1 MADVVITP
9 DVLSLAPRTV
19 GGGGDVGII
28 PVTQITP
35 TVSYGPTVGSFAS
48 FLGGAVNWLG
58 LASSAL
64 GLGAALFP
72 AIAPV
77 AQRIGTFLGQLV
89 SPGGNAPIASVAGAG
104 LGAQPTAASAL
115 NPVLVPFDETS
126 LLATSSFQSPAAMG
140 IDPGYSAA
148 PGAQLPVDYTSLYTA
163 TPAALGVS
171 SQMIT
176 IAGQALVRAFPS
188 LEAVVPKLLTR
199 LPQAAALASAIYATY
214 QGLRAAGQSHAQA
227 KRQANAAHGVR
238 LRRRR
243 MRPTNVRAL
252 RRAMRRV
259 RGFQRTARKVGAL
272 HLTRRGFA
280 PAARHRRRRFYR
292 RGDISPWAVEDYEDM
307 SDEAMDLEDDGFDPT
322 GFLGE
327 EAVAE

>member
-1 MADVVITP
+1 MADIIIP
-9 DVLSLAPRTV
+9 QLAPGAPGTFGPGGLYGSTADPRRGSV
-19 GGGGDVGII
+19 GPGGILGAFAPLLQAVGPVI
-28 PVTQITP
+28 PWL
-35 TVSYGPTVGSFAS
+35 A
-48 FLGGAVNWLG
+48 GAAG
-58 LASSAL
+58 LAS
-64 GLGAALFP
+64 ALFP
-72 AIAPV
+72 SAAPIIQQV
-77 AQRIGTFLGQLV
+77 GSFLGQLINPAKPQGAAV
-89 SPGGNAPIASVAGAG
+89 GAGTGAAFYPAITQNANPIA
-104 LGAQPTAASAL
+104 
-115 NPVLVPFDETS
+115 VPFDETN
-126 LLATSSFQSPAAMG
+126 LLVSSSFQSPAAMG

-163 TPAALGVS
+163 TPAALGVGT
-171 SQMIT
+171 QMIQV
-176 IAGQALVRAFPS
+176 AGQALVRAFPA

-214 QGLRAAGQSHAQA
+214 QSLRLSGQSHAQA